1 MSKNNYNTIS
11 QFYKSDKTLNH
22 NPPFGITPFYTL
34 GPKPYSLCPEQT
46 GSFQIPPYKLHQKS
60 YDQKFNKHLLFT
72 NLVKDILF
80 INLTHRTDRYQNIH
94 SQFQNLPF
102 DLTRI
107 NATNNPTF
115 PALGCSQ
122 SHINALLYAKNNNLS
137 NAMIIEDDFQ
147 WTINKN
153 TIVPIFNHLYNFS
166 KNNDWDVIML
176 CFNKG
181 QIKQTNTK
189 YIYKIKDTQ
198 VATAYIV
205 NQKYYDTLINN
216 LKNGNNMLKKHGKES
231 ANKYANDQCWK
242 SLQEKDNWYAF
253 YPMTVKQL
261 DSFSDIENKN
271 KNYNLK
277 PSN

>member
-102 DLTRI
+102 DL
-107 NATNNPTF
+107 NV
-115 PALGCSQ
+115 LM
-122 SHINALLYAKNNNLS
+122 LLITQHSLLSDAHNLIL
-137 NAMIIEDDFQ
+137 MHYYTQKTIIYQ
-147 WTINKN
+147 
-153 TIVPIFNHLYNFS
+153 
-166 KNNDWDVIML
+166 ML
-176 CFNKG
+176 
-181 QIKQTNTK
+181 
-189 YIYKIKDTQ
+189 
-198 VATAYIV
+198 
-205 NQKYYDTLINN
+205 
-216 LKNGNNMLKKHGKES
+216 
-231 ANKYANDQCWK
+231 
-242 SLQEKDNWYAF
+242 
-253 YPMTVKQL
+253 
-261 DSFSDIENKN
+261 
-271 KNYNLK
+271 
-277 PSN
+277 